1 MMNLWYN
8 QSITIQSL
16 SSLNQLDEVFNF
28 IINNINNMNNDF
40 EIKRLIIGLSTLALS
55 ANSHE
60 LDQRVQ
66 SRFQDFMKAIL
77 FLCQKS
83 LQLREKKQ
91 KKIEEAQED
100 KDCEKGVIYDEDED
114 GDGEINIDLDEEED
128 EEDEWQLESDDEGEQ
143 DLYETKLDKVDD
155 ILYVQ
160 EMLNT
165 LQQQNPQHWNNILQ
179 VLDEG
184 EKNGLMNFFQQ
195 AQIYK
200 TNKDALEQ
208 QRAAEEQQRQGSV

>member
-1 MMNLWYN
+1 
-8 QSITIQSL
+8 
-16 SSLNQLDEVFNF
+16 
-28 IINNINNMNNDF
+28 
-40 EIKRLIIGLSTLALS
+40 
-55 ANSHE
+55 
-60 LDQRVQ
+60 
-66 SRFQDFMKAIL
+66 MKAIL

-165 LQQQNPQHWNNILQ
+165 LQQQNPQHWNNIL
-179 VLDEG
+179 
-184 EKNGLMNFFQQ
+184 
-195 AQIYK
+195 
-200 TNKDALEQ
+200 
-208 QRAAEEQQRQGSV
+208 